1 MKSRGEEK
9 KANLIS
15 TLAGLFY
22 LIMKASQIRM
32 DKIKEASRT
41 RSEAACIW
49 QVLIKIK
56 KEKEPHGK
64 ESRVIGAW

>member
-22 LIMKASQIRM
+22 NEGKSNEHGQNKGGFMYEIRGSLYMASF
-32 DKIKEASRT
+32 D
-41 RSEAACIW
+41 
-49 QVLIKIK
+49 
-56 KEKEPHGK
+56 
-64 ESRVIGAW
+64 

>member
-22 LIMKASQIRM
+22 NEGKSNE
-32 DKIKEASRT
+32 DGIKETSCT

>member
-9 KANLIS
+9 KASLIS
-15 TLAGLFY
+15 TMADLFY
-22 LIMKASQIRM
+22 LIMKTSQMRM
-32 DKIKEASRT
+32 D
-41 RSEAACIW
+41 IW

-64 ESRVIGAW
+64 ESRIIGAW

>member
-1 MKSRGEEK
+1 MKSCGEEK
-9 KANLIS
+9 KASLIS

-22 LIMKASQIRM
+22 LIMKTSQMRM
-32 DKIKEASRT
+32 D
-41 RSEAACIW
+41 IW

-64 ESRVIGAW
+64 ESRIIGAS

>member
-1 MKSRGEEK
+1 
-9 KANLIS
+9 
-15 TLAGLFY
+15 
-22 LIMKASQIRM
+22 MKASQMRM
-32 DKIKEASRT
+32 DKIKEASCT

>member
-1 MKSRGEEK
+1 MGKRRK
-9 KANLIS
+9 QVIS

-22 LIMKASQIRM
+22 LIMKTSQMRM
-32 DKIKEASRT
+32 DKIKVASRT

-64 ESRVIGAW
+64 ESRVIGVW

>member
-1 MKSRGEEK
+1 MGKRRK
-9 KANLIS
+9 Q
-15 TLAGLFY
+15 TLLVPWPVYF
-22 LIMKASQIRM
+22 IMKASQMRM
-32 DKIKEASRT
+32 DKIKEASCM